1 MRSSHHWVTGW
12 LSPQGCRLTA
22 QHSTRTFRSPCRARG
37 RRRCRTTPQCFE
49 PRRACAQFLILMRED
64 LHCRSSLRG
73 PAMCV
78 WVGECWRTCA
88 YVRTPPTRRASCACA
103 PLRPNS
109 SLHEQCDGARTPP
122 PLYVALRR
130 VYVSIRGC
138 VSVCAC
144 MWAHAFSHCG
154 AGATR
159 GAGGAHTAGLETG
172 ITWNTPRALVTSAN
186 KGLPTSGAH
195 HNHAPD

>member
-122 PLYVALRR
+122 LPPPP
-130 VYVSIRGC
+130 IR
-138 VSVCAC
+138 SL
-144 MWAHAFSHCG
+144 
-154 AGATR
+154 ATR
-159 GAGGAHTAGLETG
+159 VCEYTWVCFRVCVHVGTRFQPLRSRSHPGRRGRTHGGPRDRDNVEHTTRSCDKCE
-172 ITWNTPRALVTSAN
+172 
-186 KGLPTSGAH
+186 
-195 HNHAPD
+195 